1 MISVAVVIRV
11 ILIFLVVAIIA
22 GGIAMLGNQLGRKVG
37 RKKMTVFGMRPR
49 HTSIFITAITGSL
62 IAVSTLALAM
72 LLSTE
77 VYILITGLNDK
88 IEKLQKREQQY
99 LERVQQL
106 AEEVRRGTIIWNYD
120 ERIALNTI
128 PAGADER
135 TVKRIIGVLLKQA
148 NDLSI
153 YKNNQIAVRQGD
165 KPIHP
170 DMVLVKYAPEDWRQ
184 WVKDYTGLERP
195 VGLWIV
201 VTENCL
207 YKDPVPVSVASFPVK
222 VVFSKEQTV
231 YEAELIPS
239 EVLLDWHVFLEDLKK
254 VALKKGMIEINDSLG
269 GEITGETLVKISQA
283 VQSSNK
289 GRIRLKAV
297 ANRDLYRSS
306 KLDVRI
312 EVESVVKQGLSVEYL
327 PER

>member
-1 MISVAVVIRV
+1 MHAVGIVIRV
-11 ILIFLVVAIIA
+11 ILIFLLVAILA
-22 GGIAMLGNQLGRKVG
+22 GGIAMLGNQLGRKIG
-37 RKKMTVFGMRPR
+37 RKKMTIFGMRPR
-49 HTSIFITAITGSL
+49 HTSIFITTITGSL
-62 IAVSTLALAM
+62 IAVLTLGLAM
-72 LLSTE
+72 LFSQD
-77 VYILITGLNDK
+77 VKDYVTGLNERVDK
-88 IEKLQKREQQY
+88 LKGREQQ
-99 LERVQQL
+99 LLQRVQEL

-135 TVKRIIGVLLKQA
+135 TVRSIIGVLLKQA

-153 YKNNQIAVRQGD
+153 MKNNRIAVRQSEELLGTD
-165 KPIHP
+165 AL
-170 DMVLVKYAPEDWRQ
+170 LVKYPRDSWRQ
-184 WVKDYTGLERP
+184 WLKEYTGLERP

-207 YKDPVPVSVASFPVK
+207 YRDPVPVSVASFPVK
-222 VVFSKEQTV
+222 VVFEKGKTV

-239 EVLLDWHVFLEDLKK
+239 EVLLDWHVFLDDLKK
-254 VALKKGMIEINDSLG
+254 VALKEGMIEINDSLG
-269 GEITGETLVKISQA
+269 GEISGETLVDISRA
-283 VQSSNK
+283 VQSNK

-312 EVESVVKQGLSVEYL
+312 EVEAVVKQGLSVEYL
-327 PER
+327 PEE